1 MPLPKLVRLLSIV
14 ALALGALAS
23 VLSAGRVTAAG
34 KPTVPK
40 VGDTFP
46 VLTQERL
53 EGKLPDLQG
62 KVVLVDFWASWC
74 GPCKA
79 SFPALKEIH
88 EKYASQGFVIVAVSI
103 DESKDDM
110 LGFLKKTAVPFV
122 AVRDAKGTLAEKLD
136 IQSIPTSF
144 LLDRS
149 GKILMVHSGYG
160 GDSTKKEYIQE
171 IEAALK
177 K

>member
-1 MPLPKLVRLLSIV
+1 MPLPKLFRRLSSVTVTLV
-14 ALALGALAS
+14 ALTC
-23 VLSAGRVTAAG
+23 VLSAAG
-34 KPTVPK
+34 KPSLPK
-40 VGDTFP
+40 VGDAFP
-46 VLTQERL
+46 SLAQERL
-53 EGKLPDLQG
+53 EGKLPELQG